1 MYSKWFV
8 IADHPI
14 NLGFPV
20 FSNLLSSFHWIETN
34 KKTNHRN
41 QNHNFSVIF
50 IWTKCWHTVF
60 SARTTEITIVF
71 KFFSWSGIFPIPL
84 QSITLQMNLMFSV
97 SFDLRDLQKQASF
110 TYPNL
115 NIKCFFFCFC
125 FLNCTEYVFSQ
136 FKQSPTEVVLSAWLC
151 LRKQWH
157 KMCSLSF
164 ILFWIVFWG
173 IGPVPHLQ

>member
-71 KFFSWSGIFPIPL
+71 KFFSWSGIFPMPL

-115 NIKCFFFCFC
+115 NIKCFFF
-125 FLNCTEYVFSQ
+125 VF
-136 FKQSPTEVVLSAWLC
+136 V
-151 LRKQWH
+151 
-157 KMCSLSF
+157 
-164 ILFWIVFWG
+164 FWIALNMFSHSLNS
-173 IGPVPHLQ
+173 HLLKWFLVLGYVWESSDTKCVHCLSYFSG